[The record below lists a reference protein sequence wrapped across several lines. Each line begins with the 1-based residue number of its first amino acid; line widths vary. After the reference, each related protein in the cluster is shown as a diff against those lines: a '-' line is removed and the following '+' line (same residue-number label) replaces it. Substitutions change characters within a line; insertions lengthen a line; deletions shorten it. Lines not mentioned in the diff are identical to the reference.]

1 MSSRQLR
8 LQFPHRAQPKKKQLP
23 NCAKVNPTKFQ
34 HSRASLGKP
43 NFEFE
48 QQLYTEGYTQIAGL
62 DEAGRGPLAG
72 PVVAA
77 AVIFPQYCEIA
88 EVNDS
93 KRLTA
98 LQRTT
103 LYSKIIEQA
112 ISVGV
117 GIVPENIID
126 EINILQASIR
136 AMQLA
141 IENLTIQPDSLL
153 IDAITLPDCS
163 LPQRGIIKGDQ
174 KSISIAA
181 ASIIAKVVRDTLM
194 QEYHRQYP
202 EYGFAQHKGYATP
215 QHISAIRQFGLCQ
228 IHRRTFV
235 THCLS

>member
-1 MSSRQLR
+1 M
-8 LQFPHRAQPKKKQLP
+8 
-23 NCAKVNPTKFQ
+23 
-34 HSRASLGKP
+34 LGKP

-48 QQLYTEGYTQIAGL
+48 QQLYAEGYNRIAGL

-77 AVIFPQYCEIA
+77 AVILPQYCELA
-88 EVNDS
+88 NVDDS

-98 LQRTT
+98 VQRSA
-103 LYSKIIEQA
+103 LYTKIMEQA
-112 ISVGV
+112 ISVGI

-136 AMQLA
+136 AMFLA
-141 IENLTIQPDSLL
+141 IEKLTVQPDSLL
-153 IDAITLPDCS
+153 IDALTLPGCS
-163 LPQRGIIKGDQ
+163 LPQLGIIKGDQ
-174 KSISIAA
+174 KSVSIAA

-194 QEYHRQYP
+194 QEYHQQYP
-202 EYGFAQHKGYATP
+202 KYGFAQHKGYATP

-235 THCLS
+235 TQYTFCGQK